1 MRALVCLL
9 ALTVALT
16 ACRRAERQETKPAP
30 AASVTGPSLARSDVE
45 TFFKPLP
52 KAFGAPTPARV
63 KLGKMLYF
71 DERLSR
77 NHDVSCNSCHDLAR
91 FGVDG
96 AQLSS
101 GHRGQLGTRNSPTVL
116 NAGDHVAQFWDGRAK
131 DLEEQAKGPILNP
144 VEMAASEGRVVAT
157 LRSMPEYVALFREA
171 FDAAVTFQRA
181 ADAIGAFERTLVTP
195 GRFDKYLRGD
205 ETALT
210 VTEKTGLAHFMKLG
224 CVTCHNGPA
233 VGGGSFQ
240 KLGMQKPWPT
250 DKDLGRFVVTKDP
263 DDKMKF
269 RVASLRNIDK
279 TGPYF
284 HDGSEAR
291 LEEVVRKMAWH
302 QLGVELHDDQVVS
315 LVAFLRALTGD
326 PVEVTAPDLP
336 KSTATTPKADPS

>member
-1 MRALVCLL
+1 MLIALG
-9 ALTVALT
+9 A
-16 ACRRAERQETKPAP
+16 ACRREEQRPPGEPPKPVP
-30 AASVTGPSLARSDVE
+30 AASIVTPSLSRADVD

-52 KAFGAPTPARV
+52 KTYGTPTAPRV
-63 KLGKMLYF
+63 KLGQMLYF
-71 DERLSR
+71 DERLSK
-77 NHDVSCNSCHDLAR
+77 NQDLSCNSCHDLAR

-96 AQLSS
+96 AKLSS
-101 GHRGQLGTRNSPTVL
+101 GHRGQLGTRNAPTVF

-144 VEMAASEGRVVAT
+144 VEMAASETRVVTT
-157 LRSMPEYVALFREA
+157 LRSIPEYVALFREA
-171 FDAAVTFQRA
+171 FDGAVTFQRA

-210 VTEKTGLAHFMKLG
+210 DPEKTGLAHFIKLG
-224 CVTCHNGPA
+224 CVTCHNGAA

-240 KLGMQKPWPT
+240 KLGLQKPWPT

-263 DDKMKF
+263 EDKMKF

-284 HDGSEAR
+284 HDGSETR
-291 LEEVVRKMAWH
+291 LEEVVRKMGRH
-302 QLGVELHDDQVVS
+302 QLGLELRDDQIS
-315 LVAFLRALTGD
+315 ALVAFLHALTGELTVVV
-326 PVEVTAPDLP
+326 PPQLP
-336 KSTATTPKADPS
+336 KSTSSTPKPDPS